1 MTIYGEIIGY
11 LTGKNT
17 FIQKGYDYKCQPGIN
32 KLMIYRINV
41 EDENGITHEWNVSKV
56 YNWTL
61 ELIKKYPKLKPY
73 IHPID
78 ILYHGPIKEFI
89 PLDYTQHW

>member
-1 MTIYGEIIGY
+1 MTLYGEIIGY

-17 FIQKGYDYKCQPGIN
+17 FIQKEYDYKCQPGTN

-41 EDENGITHEWNVSKV
+41 EDENGITHEWNVSEV

-61 ELIKKYPKLKPY
+61 ELIKKYP
-73 IHPID
+73 
-78 ILYHGPIKEFI
+78 
-89 PLDYTQHW
+89 